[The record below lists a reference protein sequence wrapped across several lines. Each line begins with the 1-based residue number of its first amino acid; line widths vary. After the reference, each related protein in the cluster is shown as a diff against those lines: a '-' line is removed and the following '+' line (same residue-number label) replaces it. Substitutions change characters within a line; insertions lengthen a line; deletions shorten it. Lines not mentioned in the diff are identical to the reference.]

1 MADPN
6 SDVPDYDIPITNF
19 DEMLIPEGSLG
30 FEYEGLNDQP
40 IGENIML
47 NEDMNQFGHDQPI
60 GENIVSN
67 VDRNQLGHDHPID
80 ENRMSDENMNQFG
93 QSTSQAG
100 TSHVND
106 QFNARIPGMLN
117 PEISGGENPILVAEW
132 PVPEKPYA
140 CSCCQVIR
148 EIIHTIEG
156 ESRKFEIHGR
166 LGMISHGIL
175 EICRGNMTDPNK
187 EHHFYEES
195 IDRVRMFLEQYCEKQ
210 KGAGYTIV
218 KDPILTFYQAMSVGI
233 DWNLGFD
240 INDLDFLQG
249 SPLHIGDRGQSNVQ
263 QPEAQSNEVRPNTRN
278 YKQQRERTKTLTLND
293 FSPFFHL
300 PQNDAAKE
308 VGVSATI
315 KSLQNKIEVSSRSLN
330 AANPEERARAEAD
343 IQNFRRE
350 IASFYP
356 PYT

>member
-1 MADPN
+1 MDHTYLNPNYYITVLTATSPPNFSFPPFTVSPKFYSLIKFLHCLWYLNHRKPPPRHLVQCHFQMADPD
-6 SDVPDYDIPITNF
+6 SDVPDYDIPITNL

-40 IGENIML
+40 IGENIMF

-106 QFNARIPGMLN
+106 QFNAQIPGMLN

-148 EIIHTIEG
+148 EIIHTIG
-156 ESRKFEIHGR
+156 MHMYNYLRNFVQFISRF
-166 LGMISHGIL
+166 
-175 EICRGNMTDPNK
+175 
-187 EHHFYEES
+187 
-195 IDRVRMFLEQYCEKQ
+195 MFCF
-210 KGAGYTIV
+210 TI
-218 KDPILTFYQAMSVGI
+218 F
-233 DWNLGFD
+233 
-240 INDLDFLQG
+240 
-249 SPLHIGDRGQSNVQ
+249 
-263 QPEAQSNEVRPNTRN
+263 
-278 YKQQRERTKTLTLND
+278 QREN
-293 FSPFFHL
+293 P
-300 PQNDAAKE
+300 
-308 VGVSATI
+308 G
-315 KSLQNKIEVSSRSLN
+315 SLRFMEDLV
-330 AANPEERARAEAD
+330 
-343 IQNFRRE
+343 
-350 IASFYP
+350 
-356 PYT
+356 